1 MTLDELTSLM
11 TSGVHVT
18 MEVHALEAVIYVAYR
33 LDGERREPIC
43 GPDGQSVQFPSR
55 YAAQLA
61 LGDAGV
67 TEATFVHRSAYGEM
81 IGMDTADQDTELR
94 ETIRLSQV

>member
-1 MTLDELTSLM
+1 MTLDELSILM
-11 TSGVHVT
+11 TSGAHVS
-18 MEVHALEAVIYVAYR
+18 MEVHALEAVVYVAYR

-61 LGDAGV
+61 LRDAGV
-67 TEATFVHRSAYGEM
+67 SEATFVHRSAYGEM
-81 IGMDTADQDTELR
+81 IGMDTDGQDTELR
-94 ETIRLSQV
+94 ETMKLSQV